1 MEAAG
6 VTGPEH
12 LHSHNSQKLA
22 TKTSVPKYT
31 PALEDAGA
39 TGPEHLHSHNS
50 QKLATKTS
58 VPKYTPALAGSA
70 GCTTNPE
77 YLPSLSQLSKLGT
90 KTSVPKY
97 TPALG
102 GWAGSGGRIHPEFL
116 HLTYTLSQNSQNLQQ
131 NKLNKNLPSH
141 SSPFPGRGGTTD
153 PEYRIPPLS
162 KHATEQVDLKS
173 AIMQYTPPGAI
184 GG

>member
-1 MEAAG
+1 MLLPLLLPAAL
-6 VTGPEH
+6 PLKDNANKSKHENQNIAH
-12 LHSHNSQKLA
+12 LRSFDASKAEIAPAILNTYPRSHNSQNLA
-22 TKTSVPKYT
+22 
-31 PALEDAGA
+31 
-39 TGPEHLHSHNS
+39 
-50 QKLATKTS
+50 QKPVS
-58 VPKYTPALAGSA
+58 
-70 GCTTNPE
+70 
-77 YLPSLSQLSKLGT
+77 
-90 KTSVPKY
+90 SVPKY